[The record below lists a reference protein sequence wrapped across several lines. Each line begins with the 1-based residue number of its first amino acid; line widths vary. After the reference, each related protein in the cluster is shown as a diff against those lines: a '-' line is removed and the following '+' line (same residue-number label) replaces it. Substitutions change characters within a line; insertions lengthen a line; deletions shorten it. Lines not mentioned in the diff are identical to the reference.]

1 MSRILVIFLIATV
14 SQNCFT
20 SGAIEPD
27 QGKLKEETIL
37 TKVEQQQNNDE
48 EFDQVQFLKRIK
60 SMMVLYDT
68 LKVEIDK
75 FYDNHNVLLKN
86 IANTE
91 NQITK
96 LYRHAKVRKVYKP
109 TVKFEKFGAK
119 YYHIENK
126 EKLSW
131 YESVYRCRSLDSK
144 LISFQNQEEW
154 NIIKANLRHYN
165 LYWVDINDEA
175 TEGEFISES
184 TGEKAPFFKWSY
196 GEPNNLTDENCV
208 EMRVQRGLFDNDPHS
223 MNDVS
228 CSKENH
234 FICEA
239 NSMEI

>member
-14 SQNCFT
+14 SQNSFT
-20 SGAIEPD
+20 SGAVEPD
-27 QGKLKEETIL
+27 QGKPKEETTL

-48 EFDQVQFLKRIK
+48 EFDQVQFLKRRIK
-60 SMMVLYDT
+60 
-68 LKVEIDK
+68 K
-75 FYDNHNVLLKN
+75 
-86 IANTE
+86 

-208 EMRVQRGLFDNDPHS
+208 EMRGQRGLFDNDPHS
-223 MNDVS
+223 MNDISYCTQVPS
-228 CSKENH
+228 VDKDSRPMSSRKSLDLREGSNVY
-234 FICEA
+234 
-239 NSMEI
+239 